1 MSRAVLMI
9 ALHESLGRLPTP
21 EEKERFLRSLAASVS
36 SDRIYVAHRP
46 LCVADA
52 EPEIRRLRAE
62 GLSVRRIAAAVGWG
76 KSAVAALLSVQNSAL
91 KVDSEAA

>member
-21 EEKERFLRSLAASVS
+21 EEKERFLKTLARESANE
-36 SDRIYVAHRP
+36 RIYVAHRP

-52 EPEIRRLRAE
+52 EPEIRRLQTA
-62 GLSVRRIAAAVGWG
+62 GWSVRRIAGAVGWS
-76 KSAVAALLSVQNSAL
+76 KSAVARVLSVPNSAL